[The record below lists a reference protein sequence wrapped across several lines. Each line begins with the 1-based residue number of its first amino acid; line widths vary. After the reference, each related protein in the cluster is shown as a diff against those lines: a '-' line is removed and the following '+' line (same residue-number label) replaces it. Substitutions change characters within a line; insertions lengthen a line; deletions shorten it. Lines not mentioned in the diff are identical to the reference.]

1 MTERAEQL
9 GRIEGKLDILL
20 TNQDTMGKRQ
30 ADMDVRVISLEKFQA
45 RLGGMVAIIATVFTL
60 IGAYAKEILEW
71 LKGGLIG

>member
-1 MTERAEQL
+1 MAERGEQL

-20 TNQDTMGKRQ
+20 MNQDTMGKRQ
-30 ADMDVRVISLEKFQA
+30 AAMDVRVRNLERFQA
-45 RLGGMVAIIATVFTL
+45 RLGGMIAIIATVFTV